1 MSLFP
6 SPPGGHLV
14 ISGDIFGGPEWW
26 GLPLAPV
33 GKEARD
39 AAKDPVVHRT
49 APNTE
54 NDLTHANCAE
64 I

>member
-1 MSLFP
+1 M
-6 SPPGGHLV
+6 V
-14 ISGDIFGGPEWW
+14 ISGDIFGGPVWW

-33 GKEARD
+33 RKEARD